1 MQADALRPLTS
12 FLDDVDADDR
22 TEKAELRKSP
32 YSEEDIQEAVQFLRL
47 GVRLLR
53 FHLCPCPRFD

>member
-1 MQADALRPLTS
+1 MPADALRPLTS
-12 FLDDVDADDR
+12 SLDDVDADDR

-53 FHLCPCPRFD
+53 FHLPVSAF